1 MKKQNVLN
9 LIKYHVE
16 RNENS
21 FRNEAV
27 AIARDFDS
35 IGDYQ
40 LAEYIMGLI
49 SESSRYAPQGSDF
62 ESEFL
67 RQVETRGLEALNLP
81 LEISEDIKGIIN
93 AVNHNV
99 GINKF
104 LFEGLPGSG
113 KTEAAKNVARLLD
126 RALFVVDFENL
137 IDSKLGQTNK
147 NITSVFKEI
156 NMIPNA
162 DKIVILFDEIDVI
175 ALDRINSN
183 DVREMGRVTSTILRE
198 LDRLTDLNKE
208 IVIIATTNLYSNFD
222 KALIRRFDAVINFN
236 RYSDDD
242 LVEVAEYYF
251 SSFIKNFKGTSKDI
265 RLVRKILRAAKKLP
279 YPGELKN
286 IIKTSL
292 AFSEIGSEYDYLRR
306 LYNNLIGNLEQKEL
320 SELYEEGFT
329 MREIEKLKGE
339 SKSTVARKLNNNV
352 LELRGKRFV
361 QAPRGGYG
369 GAVSMNSKKE
379 VTTEHLIG
387 LKDQLTHIK
396 E

>member
-27 AIARDFDS
+27 AIARYFDS

-49 SESSRYAPQGSDF
+49 SESNLYAPQSSDF

-67 RQVETRGLEALNLP
+67 KQIETRGVEALNLP

-113 KTEAAKNVARLLD
+113 KTEAAKNVARLLN
-126 RALFVVDFENL
+126 RSLFVVDFENL

-147 NITSVFKEI
+147 NITNVFKEI

-162 DKIVILFDEIDVI
+162 NKIVVLFDEIDVI

-222 KALIRRFDAVINFN
+222 KALVRRFDAVINFN
-236 RYSDDD
+236 RYSEED
-242 LVEVAEYYF
+242 LIEVAEYYF
-251 SSFIKNFKGTSKDI
+251 SSFIKNFKGTSKDV
-265 RLVRKILRAAKKLP
+265 RLFRKILKTAKKLP

-292 AFSEIGSEYDYLRR
+292 AFSDIGSEYDYLRR
-306 LYNNLIGNLEQKEL
+306 LYNNLIGNLEQKDL
-320 SELYEEGFT
+320 SKLYEEGFT
-329 MREIEKLKGE
+329 IREIEKLKGE
-339 SKSTVARKLNNNV
+339 SKSAVARKLNK
-352 LELRGKRFV
+352 E
-361 QAPRGGYG
+361 
-369 GAVSMNSKKE
+369 GADNE
-379 VTTEHLIG
+379 
-387 LKDQLTHIK
+387 
-396 E
+396 

>member
-27 AIARDFDS
+27 AIARYFDS

-49 SESSRYAPQGSDF
+49 SESNLYAPQSSDF

-67 RQVETRGLEALNLP
+67 KQIETRGLETLNLP

-113 KTEAAKNVARLLD
+113 KTEAAKNVARLLN
-126 RALFVVDFENL
+126 RSLFVVDFENL

-147 NITSVFKEI
+147 NITNVFKEI

-162 DKIVILFDEIDVI
+162 NKIVVLFDEIDVI

-222 KALIRRFDAVINFN
+222 KALVRRFDAVINFN
-236 RYSDDD
+236 RYSEED
-242 LVEVAEYYF
+242 LIEVAEYYF
-251 SSFIKNFKGTSKDI
+251 SSFIKNFKGTSKDV
-265 RLVRKILRAAKKLP
+265 RLFRKILKTAKKLP

-286 IIKTSL
+286 IIKT
-292 AFSEIGSEYDYLRR
+292 
-306 LYNNLIGNLEQKEL
+306 
-320 SELYEEGFT
+320 
-329 MREIEKLKGE
+329 
-339 SKSTVARKLNNNV
+339 
-352 LELRGKRFV
+352 
-361 QAPRGGYG
+361 
-369 GAVSMNSKKE
+369 
-379 VTTEHLIG
+379 
-387 LKDQLTHIK
+387 
-396 E
+396 

>member
-27 AIARDFDS
+27 ATARYFDS

-49 SESSRYAPQGSDF
+49 SESNLYAPQSSDF

-67 RQVETRGLEALNLP
+67 KQIETRGVEALNLP

-113 KTEAAKNVARLLD
+113 KTEAAKNVARLLN
-126 RALFVVDFENL
+126 RSLFVVDFENL

-147 NITSVFKEI
+147 NITNVFKEI

-162 DKIVILFDEIDVI
+162 NKIVVLFDEIDVI

-222 KALIRRFDAVINFN
+222 KALVRRFDAVINFN
-236 RYSDDD
+236 RYSEED
-242 LVEVAEYYF
+242 LIEVAEYYF
-251 SSFIKNFKGTSKDI
+251 SSFIKNFKGTSKDV
-265 RLVRKILRAAKKLP
+265 RLFRKILKTAKKLP

-292 AFSEIGSEYDYLRR
+292 AFSDIGSEYDYLKR
-306 LYNNLIGNLEQKEL
+306 LYNNLIGNLEQKDL
-320 SELYEEGFT
+320 SKLYEEGFT
-329 MREIEKLKGE
+329 IREIEKLKGE
-339 SKSTVARKLNNNV
+339 SKSTVARKLNK
-352 LELRGKRFV
+352 E
-361 QAPRGGYG
+361 
-369 GAVSMNSKKE
+369 GADNE
-379 VTTEHLIG
+379 
-387 LKDQLTHIK
+387 
-396 E
+396 

>member
-16 RNENS
+16 RNENG
-21 FRNEAV
+21 FRNESIN
-27 AIARDFDS
+27 IARYFDS
-35 IGDYQ
+35 IGDDQ

-49 SESSRYAPQGSDF
+49 AESNLYTPQSTDF

-67 RQVETRGLEALNLP
+67 KQIDTRALEPLNLP
-81 LEISEDIKGIIN
+81 TEITEDIKGIIN

-113 KTEAAKNVARLLD
+113 KTEAAKHIARLLD
-126 RALFVVDFENL
+126 RTLFCVDFDNL

-147 NITSVFKEI
+147 NISSVFNEI
-156 NMIPNA
+156 NLLPHSN
-162 DKIVILFDEIDVI
+162 KVVVLFDEIDVI

-208 IVIIATTNLYSNFD
+208 IVIIATTNLFSNFD
-222 KALIRRFDAVINFN
+222 KALIRRFDAVINFD
-236 RYSDDD
+236 RYTKED
-242 LVEVAEYYF
+242 LIEVAEYYF
-251 SSFIKNFKGTSKDI
+251 SSFVRNFKGISKDT
-265 RLVRKILRAAKKLP
+265 RLFKKILNCAETLP

-292 AFSEIGSEYDYLRR
+292 AFSDIQFEHDYLRR
-306 LYNNLIGNLEQKEL
+306 LYNNLIGNLDGTEINQ
-320 SELYEEGFT
+320 LYAKGFT
-329 MREIEKLKGE
+329 IREIEKLKGE
-339 SKSTVARKLNNNV
+339 SKSNVARKLN
-352 LELRGKRFV
+352 
-361 QAPRGGYG
+361 
-369 GAVSMNSKKE
+369 KE
-379 VTTEHLIG
+379 DDEN
-387 LKDQLTHIK
+387 

>member
-1 MKKQNVLN
+1 MKKQNILN

-16 RNENS
+16 RNENA
-21 FRNEAV
+21 FRNESIN
-27 AIARDFDS
+27 IARYFDS

-49 SESSRYAPQGSDF
+49 SESNLYTPQSSDF

-67 RQVETRGLEALNLP
+67 KQIDTRGMEALNLP

-104 LFEGLPGSG
+104 LFEGFPGSG
-113 KTEAAKNVARLLD
+113 KTEAAKNVARLLN
-126 RALFVVDFENL
+126 RILFYVDFDNL

-147 NITSVFKEI
+147 NIAKVFREI

-162 DKIVILFDEIDVI
+162 NKVVILFDEIDVI
-175 ALDRINSN
+175 ALDRVNSN

-198 LDRLTDLNKE
+198 LDRLADLNKE

-236 RYSDDD
+236 RYSNDD
-242 LVEVAEYYF
+242 LIEVAEYYF
-251 SSFIKNFKGTSKDI
+251 SSFIKNFKGASKDT
-265 RLVRKILRAAKKLP
+265 RLFKKILRVPEKLP
-279 YPGELKN
+279 YPGDLKN

-292 AFSEIGSEYDYLRR
+292 AFSNLGSEYDYLKR
-306 LYNNLIGNLEQKEL
+306 LYNNLIGNLELKDISQ
-320 SELYEEGFT
+320 LYKEGFT
-329 MREIEKLKGE
+329 VREIEKLKGE
-339 SKSTVARKLNNNV
+339 SKSTVSRKL
-352 LELRGKRFV
+352 
-361 QAPRGGYG
+361 
-369 GAVSMNSKKE
+369 
-379 VTTEHLIG
+379 
-387 LKDQLTHIK
+387 IK
-396 E
+396 EDIGDE

>member
-16 RNENS
+16 KNENS
-21 FRNEAV
+21 FRNEAIN
-27 AIARDFDS
+27 IARYFDS
-35 IGDYQ
+35 IGDDQ

-49 SESSRYAPQGSDF
+49 AESNLFAPQSTDF

-67 RQVETRGLEALNLP
+67 KQIDTRTLEPLNLP
-81 LEISEDIKGIIN
+81 AEITEDIKGIIN

-113 KTEAAKNVARLLD
+113 KTEAAKHIARLLD
-126 RALFVVDFENL
+126 RTLFCVDFDNL

-147 NITSVFKEI
+147 NISSVFNEI
-156 NMIPNA
+156 NLLPHSNRV
-162 DKIVILFDEIDVI
+162 VILFDEIDVI

-208 IVIIATTNLYSNFD
+208 IVIIATTNLFSNFD

-236 RYSDDD
+236 RYTKED
-242 LVEVAEYYF
+242 LIEVAEYYF
-251 SSFIKNFKGTSKDI
+251 SSFVRNFKGISKDT
-265 RLVRKILRAAKKLP
+265 RLFKKILSCCENLP
-279 YPGELKN
+279 SPGELKN

-292 AFSEIGSEYDYLRR
+292 AFSDTQFEHDYLRR
-306 LYNNLIGNLEQKEL
+306 LYNNLIGNLDGTEINQ
-320 SELYEEGFT
+320 LYANGFT
-329 MREIEKLKGE
+329 IREIEKLKGE
-339 SKSTVARKLNNNV
+339 SKSNVARKLN
-352 LELRGKRFV
+352 
-361 QAPRGGYG
+361 
-369 GAVSMNSKKE
+369 KE
-379 VTTEHLIG
+379 DE
-387 LKDQLTHIK
+387 
-396 E
+396 ENE

>member
-27 AIARDFDS
+27 AIARYFDS

-49 SESSRYAPQGSDF
+49 SESNLYAPQSSDF

-67 RQVETRGLEALNLP
+67 KQIETREVEALNLP

-113 KTEAAKNVARLLD
+113 KTEAAKNVARLLN
-126 RALFVVDFENL
+126 RSLFVVDFENL

-147 NITSVFKEI
+147 NITNVFKEI

-162 DKIVILFDEIDVI
+162 NKIVVLFDEIDVI

-222 KALIRRFDAVINFN
+222 KALVRRFDAVINFN
-236 RYSDDD
+236 RYSEED
-242 LVEVAEYYF
+242 LIEVAEYYF
-251 SSFIKNFKGTSKDI
+251 SSFIKNFKGTSKDV
-265 RLVRKILRAAKKLP
+265 RLFRKILKTAKKLP

-292 AFSEIGSEYDYLRR
+292 AFSDIGSEYDYLKR
-306 LYNNLIGNLEQKEL
+306 LYNNLIGNLEQKDL
-320 SELYEEGFT
+320 SKLYEEGFT
-329 MREIEKLKGE
+329 IREIEKLKGE
-339 SKSTVARKLNNNV
+339 SKSTVARKLNK
-352 LELRGKRFV
+352 E
-361 QAPRGGYG
+361 
-369 GAVSMNSKKE
+369 GADNE
-379 VTTEHLIG
+379 
-387 LKDQLTHIK
+387 
-396 E
+396 

>member
-27 AIARDFDS
+27 AIARYFDS

-49 SESSRYAPQGSDF
+49 SESNLYAPQSSDF

-67 RQVETRGLEALNLP
+67 KQIETRGVEALNLP

-113 KTEAAKNVARLLD
+113 KTEAAKNVARLLN
-126 RALFVVDFENL
+126 RSLFVVDFENL

-147 NITSVFKEI
+147 NITNVFKEI

-162 DKIVILFDEIDVI
+162 NKIVVLFDEIDVI

-222 KALIRRFDAVINFN
+222 KALVRRFDAVINFN
-236 RYSDDD
+236 RYSEED
-242 LVEVAEYYF
+242 LIEVAEYYF

-265 RLVRKILRAAKKLP
+265 RLFRKILKIAKKLP

-292 AFSEIGSEYDYLRR
+292 AFSDIGSEYDYLKR
-306 LYNNLIGNLEQKEL
+306 LYNNLIGNLEQKDL
-320 SELYEEGFT
+320 SKLYEEGFT
-329 MREIEKLKGE
+329 IREIEKLKGE
-339 SKSTVARKLNNNV
+339 SKSTVARKLNK
-352 LELRGKRFV
+352 E
-361 QAPRGGYG
+361 
-369 GAVSMNSKKE
+369 GADNE
-379 VTTEHLIG
+379 
-387 LKDQLTHIK
+387 
-396 E
+396 